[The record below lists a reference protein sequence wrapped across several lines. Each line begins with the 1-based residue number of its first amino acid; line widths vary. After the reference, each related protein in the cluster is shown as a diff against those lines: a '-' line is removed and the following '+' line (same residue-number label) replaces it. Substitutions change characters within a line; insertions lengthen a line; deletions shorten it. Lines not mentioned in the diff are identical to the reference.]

1 MRRGEEAR
9 KERRCISLPNRNTE
23 SLRAG
28 TCASSLALAQTGH
41 VTEVVLTAFGN
52 DVAHSAESSVAA
64 KYRGWKERRERHMI
78 KAIDNI
84 LAGNAAKANPR
95 AGSGVDSDV
104 ANIRERSVE
113 LTLKAPQP
121 VPALY
126 RK

>member
-28 TCASSLALAQTGH
+28 TCASSPLAQTGH
-41 VTEVVLTAFGN
+41 VTEVVLAAFGN
-52 DVAHSAESSVAA
+52 DVAHSAESCVAA

-84 LAGNAAKANPR
+84 LAGNAAKAIR
-95 AGSGVDSDV
+95 ALAPGSIGTS
-104 ANIRERSVE
+104 
-113 LTLKAPQP
+113 
-121 VPALY
+121 
-126 RK
+126 